1 MHGHKRQEQFQ
12 EGGPGFGPGFRGWTG
27 DDRFG
32 GASRGRSGGRGRGR
46 GRGDGFGPGFGRH
59 GGFGPGFGGPMFGRG
74 PKVGRGDV
82 RAAIIALLAEEPMH
96 GYQIITELTERSG
109 GVWRPSP
116 GSVYPTLQVMEDQGL
131 VTADKSEGRRVFSLT
146 DEGRA
151 AADAAGDG
159 PAPWEEAARGADR
172 SLVDLRGLMGELMSA
187 IMQVG
192 QAGSDQQVKAVGEIL
207 SETRRRIYLVLANGA
222 DGDPATGRCVR
233 ASAASGSSETSGT
246 LRRRQ
251 EPPIV
256 NGCRRFGHED
266 GTCRAAHPER
276 LGERCAA
283 PTEDLCPGDR
293 PCPVRRQARL
303 RRRVSRTMSS
313 RSGASTTPT
322 TRRWV
327 GSAG

>member
-1 MHGHKRQEQFQ
+1 MHGHKRFEHLQ
-12 EGGPGFGPGFRGWTG
+12 EGGPDRFGPGLRTRSAARPGPLQRDQPGSGRRPRTG
-27 DDRFG
+27 T
-32 GASRGRSGGRGRGR
+32 GAA
-46 GRGDGFGPGFGRH
+46 DGFGPGFGRH

-131 VTADKSEGRRVFSLT
+131 VTADKTEGRRVFSLT

-172 SLVDLRGLMGELMSA
+172 SLVDLRGLMCEVGAA

-192 QAGSDQQVKAVGEIL
+192 QAGIRPTGQGGGRDPQRDPTPDLPGAG
-207 SETRRRIYLVLANGA
+207 RRC
-222 DGDPATGRCVR
+222 DGDPASEAEPRHG
-233 ASAASGSSETSGT
+233 AEQAAGAERE
-246 LRRRQ
+246 LRRR
-251 EPPIV
+251 ERWRRSDVPPLTRTARV
-256 NGCRRFGHED
+256 SGARHRR
-266 GTCRAAHPER
+266 
-276 LGERCAA
+276 A
-283 PTEDLCPGDR
+283 PSPGRR
-293 PCPVRRQARL
+293 PRPLRGKARL
-303 RRRVSRTMSS
+303 RRRV
-313 RSGASTTPT
+313 PQ
-322 TRRWV
+322 
-327 GSAG
+327 

>member
-1 MHGHKRQEQFQ
+1 MHGHKRHEQSH
-12 EGGPGFGPGFRGWTG
+12 EGGPGYGPGFPGWTG
-27 DDRFG
+27 RATASAEPSG
-32 GASRGRSGGRGRGR
+32 VGAGAGEGDAGRA
-46 GRGDGFGPGFGRH
+46 DGFGPGFGRH

-172 SLVDLRGLMGELMSA
+172 SLVDLRGLMGEVGAA

-192 QAGSDQQVKAVGEIL
+192 QAGTDQQVKAVGEIL
-207 SETRRRIYLVLANGA
+207 SETRRRIYLVLANG
-222 DGDPATGRCVR
+222 
-233 ASAASGSSETSGT
+233 
-246 LRRRQ
+246 
-251 EPPIV
+251 
-256 NGCRRFGHED
+256 
-266 GTCRAAHPER
+266 
-276 LGERCAA
+276 
-283 PTEDLCPGDR
+283 
-293 PCPVRRQARL
+293 
-303 RRRVSRTMSS
+303 
-313 RSGASTTPT
+313 
-322 TRRWV
+322 
-327 GSAG
+327 